1 MLRVCGDKETKL
13 TAVPGDK
20 VKVPLIGECP
30 VNFECEVMQAIKPG
44 THTLFFG
51 RVVAVHVEEGLFDG
65 RKLALEKMP
74 TIGYNYVEYRRPGN
88 VVYKRKT

>member
-1 MLRVCGDKETKL
+1 MLRVCGDKGTKL

-30 VNFECEVMQAIKPG
+30 MNFACEGMQALRPG

-51 RVVAVHVEEGLFDG
+51 RVVAVHLEEGLFDR
-65 RKLALEKMP
+65 RKLDLEKMP
-74 TIGYNYVEYRRPGN
+74 TIGYNSD
-88 VVYKRKT
+88 TTM